1 MSDASSPAE
10 PMASLTPVLGSVL
23 GQARRGNVLEETIAR
38 VLRGIRLGTFAPG
51 EKLPPERELAESLGV
66 SRSTL
71 RDALAELQ
79 AAGYLSVRRGRY
91 GGTFVAEELPAPA
104 TSLGAEDAAAVED
117 VLTFRGVV
125 EPAAA
130 VLAASATLS
139 TAQRSALVQALEAV
153 DAAEASQYRP
163 LDARLHCLIAELSG
177 SAMLS
182 AAVAEARAAASGL
195 LDRIPFLDTNIA
207 HSQEQHQAIV
217 SAILQG
223 EPTRAGELMKEHL
236 EGTAS
241 LLRGFL
247 ADEGPASRPQP

>member
-1 MSDASSPAE
+1 MSESPSLPA
-10 PMASLTPVLGSVL
+10 PAASLSHVL
-23 GQARRGNVLEETIAR
+23 GQTRRGNVLEETIAR
-38 VLRGIRLGTFAPG
+38 LLRGIRLGSFPPG
-51 EKLPPERELAESLGV
+51 DKLPPERELAESLGV

-71 RDALAELQ
+71 RDALAALQ
-79 AAGYLSVRRGRY
+79 HTGHLSVRRGRY
-91 GGTFVAEELPAPA
+91 GGTFVTEEPPGPA
-104 TSLGAEDAAAVED
+104 TTLHAGDAADVED

-130 VLAASATLS
+130 SLAAAATLS
-139 TAQRSALVQALEAV
+139 TEQRSALVQALQAV
-153 DAAEASQYRP
+153 DNAEPAQYRP

-177 SAMLS
+177 SAMLTAS
-182 AAVAEARAAASGL
+182 VVEARAAASAL

-223 EPTRAGELMKEHL
+223 EPTRAGELMQEHL

-247 ADEGPASRPQP
+247 ADEGPASGPQP

>member
-1 MSDASSPAE
+1 MDETRSASHDATSPARGADH
-10 PMASLTPVLGSVL
+10 PLL

-38 VLRGIRLGTFAPG
+38 VLRGIRLGSFPPG
-51 EKLPPERELAESLGV
+51 DKLPPERELAESLGI

-79 AAGYLSVRRGRY
+79 KAGFLSVRRGRY
-91 GGTFVAEELPAPA
+91 GGTFVTENLPAPA
-104 TSLGAEDAAAVED
+104 EALDARDTADVED

-130 VLAASATLS
+130 SLAAAATLS
-139 TAQRSALVQALEAV
+139 TEQRAALVQALEAV
-153 DAAEASQYRP
+153 DAADPAHYRP
-163 LDARLHCLIAELSG
+163 LDARLHCLIAELTG
-177 SAMLS
+177 SPMLT

-217 SAILQG
+217 SAILEG
-223 EPTRAGELMKEHL
+223 RAERAETLMREHL
-236 EGTAS
+236 AGTAS

-247 ADEGPASRPQP
+247 AETGSEA